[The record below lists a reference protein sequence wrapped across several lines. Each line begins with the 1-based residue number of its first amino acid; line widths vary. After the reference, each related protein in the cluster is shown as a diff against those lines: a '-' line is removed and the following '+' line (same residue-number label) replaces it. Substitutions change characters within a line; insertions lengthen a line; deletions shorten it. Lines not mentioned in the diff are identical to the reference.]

1 MTNSRLVRMSI
12 ALSTLGITLAAANC
26 RYEPPHVEGLDPSQ
40 MPPSVRADYTLF
52 ALRCSKCHTLS
63 RPLQSGIT
71 DDGFWAE
78 YVERMRRQPGSGIT
92 TQDTI
97 PILRF
102 LHYFS
107 TGQLAKHDPVPFGED
122 RPLPSTPPLQRDGG
136 SE

>member
-1 MTNSRLVRMSI
+1 MTNSRRVRMLI
-12 ALSTLGITLAAANC
+12 ALSALGFTLAAASC
-26 RYEPPHVEGLDPSQ
+26 RYEPPRTEGLDPAR
-40 MPPSVRADYTLF
+40 MPERVRADYSLF
-52 ALRCSKCHTLS
+52 ALRCSKCHSLS

-92 TQDTI
+92 SEDTI

-122 RPLPSTPPLQRDGG
+122 KPLPSVPPLQRDGG